1 MDNDE
6 GVNMTYFYFAISSF
20 AFVVAIWL
28 WLPTISECWAAV
40 RRQAV
45 VMAVPG
51 DSFPLLLFL
60 IPAHDEETIIAK
72 CVRSIMS
79 MDYPRD
85 RMRVVVIADNCKDQT
100 ASLARSEGAECI
112 ERHDSLLIGKP
123 QALAW
128 GIKSLLGSQWDACV
142 IIDADTVV
150 HASFAKALA
159 ARGPLNSVVVQGYFA
174 TLNENESWLT
184 RLAGVLARCRYE
196 LSYPLRAKAGLNCP
210 LTGNGMCIGRDLLA
224 ISGWQAFSLTENWEL
239 YASYTAAGIRI
250 HYAQDALL
258 YSLEVSSLKQGYS
271 QRRRWLAGRL
281 LVAHKWV
288 AQLAGSRSISLH
300 QKFDIIAE
308 LTALPPVLHLSI
320 AMLVGIAGLF
330 VTPVPY
336 GAIIGILAITS
347 VGSLAAQAAISITRH
362 PNPRATIMAFVF
374 LPFYVVWRLVT
385 AVRTLLTLGDQTWR
399 KTART

>member
-1 MDNDE
+1 
-6 GVNMTYFYFAISSF
+6 MTYFYFALSYV
-20 AFVVAIWL
+20 ACVVAVWL
-28 WLPTISECWAAV
+28 WLPTISECWSAV
-40 RRQAV
+40 RRRAV
-45 VMAVPG
+45 VRPVPG
-51 DSFPLLLFL
+51 DSFPILLFL

-85 RMRVVVIADNCKDQT
+85 RMRIVVIADNCKDRT
-100 ASLARSEGAECI
+100 ASLARSEGADCM
-112 ERHDSLLIGKP
+112 ERHDPVLIGKP

-128 GIKSLLGSQWDACV
+128 GIKSLLGRQWDACV

-150 HASFAKALA
+150 EGNFARALA

-174 TLNENESWLT
+174 TLNENDSWLT
-184 RLAGVLARCRYE
+184 RLAGILARCRYE
-196 LSYPLRAKAGLNCP
+196 LAYPLRTKAGLNCP

-224 ISGWQAFSLTENWEL
+224 MSGWQAFSLTENWEL

-271 QRRRWLAGRL
+271 QRRRWLAGRM
-281 LVAHKWV
+281 LVANKWV
-288 AQLAGSRSISLH
+288 TELAGSRSISLH
-300 QKFDIIAE
+300 QKLDIIAE

-320 AMLVGIAGLF
+320 AMLVSMAAVALIPA
-330 VTPVPY
+330 PY
-336 GAIIGILAITS
+336 GAIIGILTITS
-347 VGSLAAQAAISITRH
+347 VGSLVAQATISIARH
-362 PNPRATIMAFVF
+362 PNPGATIMAFAF
-374 LPFYVVWRLVT
+374 LPFYIVWRLVT
-385 AVRTLLTLGDQTWR
+385 AARTLLTLTDQAWQ

>member
-1 MDNDE
+1 
-6 GVNMTYFYFAISSF
+6 MTYFYFALSYF
-20 AFVVAIWL
+20 AFLVAVWL
-28 WLPTISECWAAV
+28 WLPTISECWSAV

-45 VMAVPG
+45 VRPIPG
-51 DSFPLLLFL
+51 DSFPELLFL
-60 IPAHDEETIIAK
+60 IPAHDEETIIAQ

-79 MDYPRD
+79 MDYPRE
-85 RMRVVVIADNCKDQT
+85 RMRVVVIADNCKDRT
-100 ASLARSEGAECI
+100 ASLARSEGADCI
-112 ERHDSLLIGKP
+112 ERHDPVLIGKP

-150 HASFAKALA
+150 DENFAKALA
-159 ARGPLNSVVVQGYFA
+159 TRGPLNSVVVQGYFA

-196 LSYPLRAKAGLNCP
+196 LAYPLRTKAGLNCP
-210 LTGNGMCIGRDLLA
+210 LTGNGMCIGRNLLA
-224 ISGWQAFSLTENWEL
+224 LSGWQAFSLTENWEL
-239 YASYTAAGIRI
+239 YASYTAAGVRI

-281 LVAHKWV
+281 LVANKWV
-288 AQLAGSRSISLH
+288 AELAGSRSISLH

-320 AMLVGIAGLF
+320 AMLIGVAGIALI
-330 VTPVPY
+330 PAPY
-336 GAIIGILAITS
+336 GAIIGILALTS
-347 VGSLAAQAAISITRH
+347 VGSLAAQATISIARH
-362 PNPRATIMAFVF
+362 PDPRATIMAFVF
-374 LPFYVVWRLVT
+374 LPFYIAWRLVT
-385 AVRTLLTLGDQTWR
+385 AARTLFTLNDQSWQ